1 MLLWFKVNFMVILL
15 FNEWF
20 KIVFFLILSDCII
33 LNIVFVVLLIENED
47 VYGDLLWLGRLML
60 IML

>member
-1 MLLWFKVNFMVILL
+1 MVILL

-20 KIVFFLILSDCII
+20 KIVYFLILSDCII
-33 LNIVFVVLLIENED
+33 LNILFVVLLIENED